1 MAFRTRSRCNSPSR
15 REAASLSRGED
26 RRGMSSAPALP
37 AVLGT
42 VGLLV
47 VLSLLRPVDA
57 YRASNGAAI
66 TPTCFVYLPQV
77 AKEPTATPTPT
88 STPTPSPTP
97 TPSVDLIVWDIII
110 DPAVPQVGRTFAITV
125 KVINLGPDDTTVDTY
140 IRLEVAGLQLQTS
153 RPPLP
158 AYTTCSAD
166 WALSLGG
173 GTYTARGIV
182 DYVDIIAETNEG
194 NNYLEQGFS
203 VE

>member
-1 MAFRTRSRCNSPSR
+1 
-15 REAASLSRGED
+15 
-26 RRGMSSAPALP
+26 MSSAPALP

-47 VLSLLRPVDA
+47 VLSLLHPVDA
-57 YRASNGAAI
+57 YRASNRAAI
-66 TPTCFVYLPQV
+66 TPTCYVYLPQV

-88 STPTPSPTP
+88 STPTPTP
-97 TPSVDLIVWDIII
+97 RVDLRVFDIII

-125 KVINLGPDDTTVDTY
+125 TAENLGPDDTTVDTY

-158 AYTTCSAD
+158 ACTTCSAE
-166 WALSLGG
+166 WALSLGAG
-173 GTYTARGIV
+173 SYTARGIV
-182 DYVDIIAETNEG
+182 DYVDIVPETNEG
-194 NNYLEQGFS
+194 NNFLEQGFT